1 MNSTIN
7 SDNIKFPFKFA
18 GIFTKTIEEELT
30 MKLQFHLQQKYLS
43 QLKELDFGLIYCKK
57 LGLEKEIK
65 YLQESI
71 DNKKYIF
78 TTYLKWL
85 AWVFAV

>member
-65 YLQESI
+65 YLQENI

-78 TTYLKWL
+78 TTYLK
-85 AWVFAV
+85 